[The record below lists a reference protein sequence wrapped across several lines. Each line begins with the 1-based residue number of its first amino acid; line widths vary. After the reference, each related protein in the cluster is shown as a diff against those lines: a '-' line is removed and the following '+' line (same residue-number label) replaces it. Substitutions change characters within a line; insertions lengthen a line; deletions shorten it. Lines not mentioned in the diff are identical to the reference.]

1 VLEEERAE
9 ARIRA
14 AARGVI
20 AQEALEARAV
30 VRELADT
37 VDYEVHDLFADG
49 VVTAGVVFRRVL
61 LARDDLLGVL
71 ELAVRARA
79 HLVAHRGLKV
89 HEHGTGHVLAGARL
103 REEGVE
109 GVIAAANGLVRGHPP
124 IGLNDECL
132 DFLMIFFVLANQQCY
147 K

>member
-1 VLEEERAE
+1 MV
-9 ARIRA
+9 
-14 AARGVI
+14 
-20 AQEALEARAV
+20 
-30 VRELADT
+30 
-37 VDYEVHDLFADG
+37 
-49 VVTAGVVFRRVL
+49 
-61 LARDDLLGVL
+61 

-89 HEHGTGHVLAGARL
+89 HEHGAGHVLAGARL

-132 DFLMIFFVLANQQCY
+132 DFLMIFFVLANQQRY